1 VAAHLEADIL
11 IVDEVLALGD
21 VEFQKKCLGQMHDV
35 SKGGRTVLFVSHN
48 MSTIMTLCSRAILL
62 DHGVLKLD
70 SSANETVESYLR
82 QYTGLESF
90 DRGMNQAD
98 KVKIVSGRFARMT
111 DKNGFRRS
119 VELRVW
125 SDADRRVGLD
135 LRVSEGTGVPVGFGS
150 LGTFTSADLVE
161 VRRGMTMIMVSFPTE
176 FLANGTYALSF
187 DVTIPFREYFDRA
200 ERCLSFG
207 LERSAPIGQSH
218 VATQNWGYGSLEI
231 PVYLD
236 QLTRL
241 SN

>member
-1 VAAHLEADIL
+1 
-11 IVDEVLALGD
+11 VDEVLALGD
-21 VEFQKKCLGQMHDV
+21 AEFQKRCLGKMHDV

-48 MSTIMTLCSRAILL
+48 MSTIMTLCNRAILL
-62 DHGVLKLD
+62 DHGVLRLD
-70 SSANETVESYLR
+70 SSATEAVQNYLR

-90 DRGMNQAD
+90 ERGIGQAD
-98 KVKIVSGRFARMT
+98 KLKIVSGRFALTTETNR
-111 DKNGFRRS
+111 FLQS
-119 VELRVW
+119 VELTVW
-125 SDADRRVGLD
+125 SDADRKVSLD

-161 VRRGMTMIMVSFPTE
+161 IRRGVTTIVVSFPTE

-236 QLTRL
+236 QLTRV